1 LANDDVLARL
11 KRLAN
16 ELDAAKSST
25 EATARQVQR
34 AKKITEKVKKDV
46 RLLDTSKKTR
56 ARKHQAG
63 KKR

>member
-1 LANDDVLARL
+1 VLARL

-25 EATARQVQR
+25 EATAKQVQR
-34 AKKITEKVKKDV
+34 AKKMTDKVKKDV
-46 RLLDTSKKTR
+46 RLLDTSNKTR
-56 ARKHQAG
+56 ARKRQAG

>member
-1 LANDDVLARL
+1 MLARL

-25 EATARQVQR
+25 EATAKQVQR

-56 ARKHQAG
+56 ARTHQAG

>member
-1 LANDDVLARL
+1 MLARL

-25 EATARQVQR
+25 EATAKQVQR

-56 ARKHQAG
+56 ARQRQAG